1 MTAAAQPPDRP
12 SRTFAVGLLAVVLV
26 VLSIGI
32 GGFWYMTTNS
42 PLSLLSGGDRPIA
55 AATAFVPARSPF
67 ALSLLTRPERLI
79 ALQQA
84 IASPDQRRPTHREIS
99 QLKQSLLENTGLDY
113 DRDIQPWVGS
123 EITFALTDRD
133 LDFDSANGQQPG
145 YLLALEIAPGQQLQ
159 ARNFLQTLWQQQSL
173 TTGNPPGSQQISGVR
188 ILYDLPGSQRLT
200 TETSR
205 SRSQL
210 KGRPPSLIAASAL
223 VGNQFVIFANDVR
236 VLQRS
241 IRATQTAANLAQ
253 NRAYRQAIAQ
263 LPTQRIGLA
272 YFNAAELGKIGSGE
286 PDLAESSLHRGRDR
300 AAFTAVSLGVT
311 RNGLI
316 AHAQLSDQ
324 LLDQLPADAA
334 AQSRPEAALKYLPA
348 DSVIALASRDLS
360 QLAPTLTAA
369 GLPSHLLPDFL
380 FLEQPAA
387 GGNGTAEKGV
397 VASTPQPTQ
406 LSPELWNWATAD
418 YSLGQVSVGQS
429 PDWVLAVVRD
439 TEGIASLDRAIV
451 AQGYSA
457 VPVSIGADEA
467 IAWTRF
473 RVRTQ
478 RRLAANSLETE
489 ILGLHLQQGD
499 YEIFASSPA
508 AMDSALAAPQNPLL
522 KAERFTQAIAPLPT
536 SNQGYLYIDWPAIAP
551 TAERALPILNLIDV
565 AARPF
570 VSHIQTLA
578 AACEGETASIFIK
591 LSQPADKT
599 APSQATA
606 PSQTN
611 E

>member
-1 MTAAAQPPDRP
+1 MTAAAQPPNRP
-12 SRTFAVGLLAVVLV
+12 SRTFAVGLLAAVL
-26 VLSIGI
+26 LLLLIGI
-32 GGFWYMTTNS
+32 GGFWYLRANS

-67 ALSLLTRPERLI
+67 TLSLLTRPERLI

-84 IASPDQRRPTHREIS
+84 IALPAQRRPTDREIS
-99 QLKQSLLENTGLDY
+99 QIKQSLLETTGLDY

-123 EITFALTDRD
+123 EITFALTNAD

-145 YLLALEIAPGQQLQ
+145 YLLALAIAPGQQQQ
-159 ARNFLQTLWQQQSL
+159 ARDFLQTLWQQQSL
-173 TTGNPPGSQQISGVR
+173 TTGSPPHSQQVSGVR
-188 ILYDLPGSQRLT
+188 VLYLSDGQRHSKEALP
-200 TETSR
+200 SR
-205 SRSQL
+205 PQLNGRSQTL
-210 KGRPPSLIAASAL
+210 TAASAL

-253 NRAYRQAIAQ
+253 SRTYRQAVAQ
-263 LPTQRIGLA
+263 LPDQRIGLA
-272 YFNAAELGKIGSGE
+272 YFNAAELGKISSGQLSSVE
-286 PDLAESSLHRGRDR
+286 PSLHRSADR
-300 AAFTAVSLGVT
+300 TAFTAVSLGVT
-311 RNGLI
+311 RTGLV
-316 AHAQLSDQ
+316 AHARLSDQ
-324 LLDQLPADAA
+324 LLNQLPAAA
-334 AQSRPEAALKYLPA
+334 ARSRPEAALKYLPA

-360 QLAPTLTAA
+360 QLAPTLAAA
-369 GLPSHLLPDFL
+369 GFPNRLLPDFL
-380 FLEQPAA
+380 FLGQPLASENA
-387 GGNGTAEKGV
+387 
-397 VASTPQPTQ
+397 VAVSSTPQSAQ

-429 PDWVLAVVRD
+429 PDWVLAVARD
-439 TEGIASLDRAIV
+439 AKGIADLDQAVI

-457 VPVSIGADEA
+457 VPIGIGADEA

-473 RVRTQ
+473 RVRPQ

-508 AMDSALAAPQNPLL
+508 AMESALAAPQNPLL
-522 KAERFTQAIAPLPT
+522 KASRFTEAVAPLPT
-536 SNQGYLYIDWPAIAP
+536 PNKGYLYIDWPAIAP

-565 AARPF
+565 VARPF

-578 AACEGETASIFIK
+578 AAREDETASIFIQ

-599 APSQATA
+599 APNQAD
-606 PSQTN
+606 

>member
-12 SRTFAVGLLAVVLV
+12 GRTFAVGLLAVVLLL
-26 VLSIGI
+26 LSIGI
-32 GGFWYMTTNS
+32 GGFWYLRANS

-55 AATAFVPARSPF
+55 AATAFVPERSPF
-67 ALSLLTRPERLI
+67 TLSLLTRPERLI

-84 IASPDQRRPTHREIS
+84 IASPDQRRPTDREIS
-99 QLKQSLLENTGLDY
+99 QIKQSLLENTGLDY

-123 EITFALTDRD
+123 EITFALTDTD
-133 LDFDSANGQQPG
+133 LDSDSANGQQPG
-145 YLLALEIAPGQQLQ
+145 YLLALEIAPGQQQQ
-159 ARNFLQTLWQQQSL
+159 ARDFLQMLWQRQSL
-173 TTGNPPGSQQISGVR
+173 TTGSPPRRQQISGVR
-188 ILYDLPGSQRLT
+188 ILYDLPGGQRL
-200 TETSR
+200 SR
-205 SRSQL
+205 EASSSPPQL
-210 KGRPPSLIAASAL
+210 KDSSLALTAASAL

-253 NRAYRQAIAQ
+253 NRSYRKAVAQ
-263 LPTQRIGLA
+263 LPDQRIGLA
-272 YFNAAELGKIGSGE
+272 YFNAAELGKIGSSE
-286 PDLAESSLHRGRDR
+286 PDLAEPSPYRDAADR

-311 RNGLI
+311 RTGLV
-316 AHAQLSDQ
+316 AHAQLSGQ
-324 LLDQLPADAA
+324 LLDQMPADNA

-348 DSVIALASRDLS
+348 DSVIALASHDLS

-369 GLPSHLLPDFL
+369 GLPSLLLPDFL
-380 FLEQPAA
+380 FLEPPPA
-387 GGNGTAEKGV
+387 GGKGTAEKSA
-397 VASTPQPTQ
+397 VASAPQPTQ
-406 LSPELWNWATAD
+406 LSSELWNWATAD

-429 PDWVLAVVRD
+429 PDWVLAVARD
-439 TEGIASLDRAIV
+439 AEGIANLDQAV
-451 AQGYSA
+451 AAQGYSA
-457 VPVSIGADEA
+457 VPVGIGPDEA

-473 RVRTQ
+473 RVRPQ

-508 AMDSALAAPQNPLL
+508 AMDSALAAPQNSLL
-522 KAERFTQAIAPLPT
+522 SAERFTQAIAPLPT

-570 VSHIQTLA
+570 ISHIQTLA
-578 AACEGETASIFIK
+578 ATCEGETASVFIK
-591 LSQPADKT
+591 LSQPAGKT
-599 APSQATA
+599 ASSQA
-606 PSQTN
+606 N